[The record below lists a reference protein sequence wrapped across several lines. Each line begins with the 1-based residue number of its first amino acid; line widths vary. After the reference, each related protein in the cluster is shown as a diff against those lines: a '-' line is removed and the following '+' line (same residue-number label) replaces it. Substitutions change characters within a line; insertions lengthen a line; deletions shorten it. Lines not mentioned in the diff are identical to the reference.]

1 MVTGTD
7 GDNSSMAISPDVL
20 SAARAY
26 AAERG
31 SLCVG
36 TEHLLVGLFSPP
48 DGAAARALTRCG
60 ATESATRTAIERALG
75 PPERNEPRAHCL
87 VVPRIT
93 KAANRAQEEADARQH
108 SAVTPG
114 HLLLALIADRETVAT
129 NILVG
134 MGVDLN
140 RLATA
145 IAIEAGW

>member
-1 MVTGTD
+1 
-7 GDNSSMAISPDVL
+7 MAIPPDVL

-26 AAERG
+26 AVERG

-48 DGAAARALTRCG
+48 DGAASRALTRCG
-60 ATESATRTAIERALG
+60 ATESATRTAIERAHG
-75 PPERNEPRAHCL
+75 PPERNEAQAHCL

-93 KAANRAQEEADARQH
+93 QAANRAKEEADARNH
-108 SAVTPG
+108 PAVTPE
-114 HLLLALIADRETVAT
+114 HVLLALIADCETVAT

-140 RLATA
+140 RLATTVA
-145 IAIEAGW
+145 KEAGW